1 MQNPRLAARYAKS
14 LVDIAVEQNSLEETL
29 KDMQLLDAICK
40 QSRDFVT
47 MMRSPVIKGDK
58 KLSIVDA
65 VLAGRVSVLT
75 TTFLK
80 LLINKG
86 RESFLDEVAEA
97 FIIQY
102 RAYKGIRMAKL
113 ITAAPVDASVV
124 DIIRTKIEAAYQG
137 ATINIETAVDP
148 SLLGGFILDMG
159 DKQLDTSIVRD
170 LNEIKKQFSKNLYVS
185 QLN

>member
-1 MQNPRLAARYAKS
+1 MKNPRLASRYAKS

-29 KDMQLLDAICK
+29 KDMQLLDAICS

-58 KLSIVDA
+58 KISVVNA
-65 VLAGRVSVLT
+65 VLAGRVSILT
-75 TTFLK
+75 STFLK

-86 RESFLDEVAEA
+86 RESFLDEIAEA

-102 RAYKGIRMAKL
+102 RVYKGIRMAKL
-113 ITAAPVDASVV
+113 TTATPVDASVV
-124 DIIRTKIEAAYQG
+124 DTLRAKIEAAYKG
-137 ATINIETAVDP
+137 TTINIETAVDP
-148 SLLGGFILDMG
+148 SLLGGFVLDMG

-170 LNEIKKQFSKNLYVS
+170 LNEIKKQFSKNLYVP
-185 QLN
+185 QLR